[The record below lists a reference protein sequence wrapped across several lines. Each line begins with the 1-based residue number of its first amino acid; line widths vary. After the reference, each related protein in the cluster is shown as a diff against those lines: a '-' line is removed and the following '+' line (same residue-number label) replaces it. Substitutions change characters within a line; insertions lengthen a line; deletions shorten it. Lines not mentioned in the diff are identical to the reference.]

1 MMFRS
6 IISWLNQRFPE
17 QLVVSKQEY
26 KEMREELAQYNTI
39 IQGVVQLNERLA
51 MVEKQVQQLNT
62 ANGFVNVKKGSL
74 SLER

>member
-1 MMFRS
+1 MFRRLVA
-6 IISWLNQRFPE
+6 WLNSRFPE
-17 QLVVSKQEY
+17 QLVVTKQEY

-39 IQGVVQLNERLA
+39 IQGVVQLNDRIVLL
-51 MVEKQVQQLNT
+51 EKQVTQLNT